1 MAKRITEEELR
12 LNITVAGNAS
22 DGLGK
27 LNKKVELNRKTMNE
41 LRKEARLLKIQLDNV
56 TPGTKDWDIFSKQ
69 LTAVNT
75 RMKNLK
81 VQTGSSINIIT
92 KMGKTGAGLVAV
104 AGAVIAVGKKAIQV
118 FAQGFGK
125 IADFEQANA
134 DLSTILGKNV
144 KDIKDLTDS
153 AMSLGRTTEY
163 TASQVTMLQTEL
175 AKLGFNE
182 SQIRSMQE
190 PILHF
195 ATAVGTDLPSAASLA
210 GAALRMFEL
219 PASKTEDVLGA
230 LAVSTNKSALS
241 FSYLNE
247 ALSTVGPVAN
257 TFGFSIEDTT
267 ALLGALAN
275 AGFDAST
282 AATATRN
289 ILLNLANSNGKLAKS
304 LGGSVKTFP
313 DLIEGLKML
322 DEKGIDL
329 ATTLELTD
337 KRSVAAFNTF
347 LSGADSAMELRE
359 SLDDVDG
366 ELQRIADE
374 RLNTVQGS
382 IKLLQSAWEGFILQ
396 MSGSKGVIK
405 SVIDFLTASVTKFT
419 EWLFPSARVAGQADE
434 YTKTFTSEYKLNGD
448 EAAMKKM
455 DEWEAA
461 AQAELDRAKQRAEDY
476 NSRANRKALK
486 AAEENLAALQTAAT
500 NVRASIMAAQEAAQ
514 EAADLNSKTM
524 NELREEARLLKI
536 QLNNVKSGTK
546 DWDALSKRLAA
557 VNKRMKDL
565 SAQTP
570 SGDDEDKND
579 NEKWSLDNDK
589 SYLAAKKEL
598 TRQYIDGDIATQEQY
613 EEKLYQLEL
622 SSLTARLALHKE
634 KGADREKLEMQVQA
648 LTLAHRKKEAA
659 AEENLESMRLD
670 AMEEGS
676 RKRIALENR
685 RYEQEK
691 KKYQGNADATEII
704 ERKHTAALLQISIEA
719 ETQLLDKMQKDSQR
733 AKVEIENRYLERL
746 AIVKAGSA
754 EELAIRREMAQKT
767 AASDLKYLESMKREL
782 ESIISTGKVAGFAI
796 SSDQM
801 QEFRAK
807 LQEVI
812 NKILQLQGAMSGSSS
827 SIWGG
832 TGSGELFGVSQA
844 QWDRLF
850 NNLQTGKM
858 SAEDLAASISAIG
871 NAAQEGFD
879 MASSAI
885 DMINAKENASA
896 EHAKKA
902 NEAKQDA
909 LQKRVDAGLMTQEQ
923 YDAAVER
930 LQAEQD
936 AADEELSL
944 RQAERQKRFSI
955 VQAIINTALGVTKTL
970 ADWGI
975 PAGIAP
981 AAIMSA
987 MGAAQVALMAGT
999 PVTGY
1004 EAGGFVKARRD
1015 QDGRTFSAKFSPDAR
1030 GFIATPTVLV
1040 GEAGGE
1046 YVIPA
1051 EGLKNPSVRSFVG
1064 AIETARINGRLK
1076 SLNLAAVNPM
1086 AAIGFSSGGYSSG
1099 RKTYGRQTSSD
1110 SAAGGQMELLL
1121 TKLLDRLDT
1130 PISAEVSMLGP
1141 KGLVKATEKYN
1152 RQRNRGKQW

>member
-27 LNKKVELNRKTMNE
+27 LNKKAELNRKTMNE

-56 TPGTKDWDIFSKQ
+56 KPGTKDWDALSKQ
-69 LTAVNT
+69 LATVTT
-75 RMKNLK
+75 RMKDLRSQSSK
-81 VQTGSSINIIT
+81 SGSII
-92 KMGKTGAGLVAV
+92 GKIGKAGAGTV
-104 AGAVIAVGKKAIQV
+104 AGINAVVNIARKGSQIL
-118 FAQGFGK
+118 AQAFGK

-247 ALSTVGPVAN
+247 ALSIVGPVAN

-275 AGFDAST
+275 AGFDASS

-313 DLIEGLKML
+313 DLIEGLKTL

-337 KRSVAAFNTF
+337 KRSVAAFNAF

-500 NVRASIMAAQEAAQ
+500 NVRASIKAAQEAAQ
-514 EAADLNSKTM
+514 AAADLNGKTM

-565 SAQTP
+565 SAPTP

-691 KKYQGNADATEII
+691 KKYQGNADALELV
-704 ERKHTAALLQISIEA
+704 EKKHSAALLQISVEA
-719 ETQLLDKMQKDSQR
+719 EQQQLEQMQQASQQ
-733 AKVEIENRYLERL
+733 AKVEIENKYLRRL
-746 AIVKAGSA
+746 STVKMGSA
-754 EELAIRREMAQKT
+754 EELAIRREMAQEIVK
-767 AASDLKYLESMKREL
+767 SDLSYLESTRKML
-782 ESIISTGKVAGFAI
+782 ESVISTGKLAGIAI
-796 SSDQM
+796 PSKQM
-801 QEFRAK
+801 QEFKAK

-812 NKILQLQGAMSGSSS
+812 GKILQLQGELRTPG
-827 SIWGG
+827 IWGG

-850 NNLQTGKM
+850 SNLQTGKM
-858 SAEDLAASISAIG
+858 SAEDLATSISAIG

-987 MGAAQVALMAGT
+987 MGAAQVALMSAT

-1004 EAGGFVKARRD
+1004 EAGGFIKARRD

-1040 GEAGGE
+1040 GETGGE

-1099 RKTYGRQTSSD
+1099 RKTYGRQTSSGG
-1110 SAAGGQMELLL
+1110 AAGGQMELLL

>member
-69 LTAVNT
+69 LAAVNT

-81 VQTGSSINIIT
+81 VQTGNSINIIT

-104 AGAVIAVGKKAIQV
+104 AGAAIAVGKKAIQV

-219 PASKTEDVLGA
+219 PASKTEDVLGV

-247 ALSTVGPVAN
+247 ALSIVGPVAN

-275 AGFDAST
+275 AGFDASS

-419 EWLFPSARVAGQADE
+419 EWLFPSARVAGKADE

-461 AQAELDRAKQRAEDY
+461 AQAELDRAKQKAEDY

-500 NVRASIMAAQEAAQ
+500 NVRASIKAAQEAALTVTTTTGTTGT
-514 EAADLNSKTM
+514 DSTP
-524 NELREEARLLKI
+524 LK
-536 QLNNVKSGTK
+536 
-546 DWDALSKRLAA
+546 D
-557 VNKRMKDL
+557 
-565 SAQTP
+565 
-570 SGDDEDKND
+570 GDK
-579 NEKWSLDNDK
+579 KWSLDNDK

-754 EELAIRREMAQKT
+754 EEQAIRREMAQKT

-812 NKILQLQGAMSGSSS
+812 NKILQLQGAMSGSSP

-850 NNLQTGKM
+850 SNLQTGKM

-987 MGAAQVALMAGT
+987 MGAAQVALMAAT

-1004 EAGGFVKARRD
+1004 EAGGFIKARRD

-1030 GFIATPTVLV
+1030 GFIATPTMLV

-1086 AAIGFSSGGYSSG
+1086 AAIGFSSGGYASG
-1099 RKTYGRQTSSD
+1099 RKTYGRQTSSGG
-1110 SAAGGQMELLL
+1110 AAGGQMELLL

-1130 PISAEVSMLGP
+1130 PLSAEVSMLGP

>member
-27 LNKKVELNRKTMNE
+27 LNKKAELNRKTMNE

-56 TPGTKDWDIFSKQ
+56 KPDSNDWKNFNSQ
-69 LTAVNT
+69 LKAVNA
-75 RMKNLK
+75 RMKDLREQSQK
-81 VQTGSSINIIT
+81 SGNIIQRAWRSSS
-92 KMGKTGAGLVAV
+92 GAV
-104 AGAVIAVGKKAIQV
+104 AIIGVTLKGLLSAIQG
-118 FAQGFGK
+118 FAKVFGK

-247 ALSTVGPVAN
+247 ALSIVGPVAN

-275 AGFDAST
+275 AGFDASS

-329 ATTLELTD
+329 ATTLELTTT
-337 KRSVAAFNTF
+337 RSVSAFNTF

-500 NVRASIMAAQEAAQ
+500 NVRASIKAAQEAALTVTTTTTTTTTTG
-514 EAADLNSKTM
+514 ADSTP
-524 NELREEARLLKI
+524 LK
-536 QLNNVKSGTK
+536 
-546 DWDALSKRLAA
+546 D
-557 VNKRMKDL
+557 
-565 SAQTP
+565 
-570 SGDDEDKND
+570 GDK
-579 NEKWSLDNDK
+579 KWSLDNDK

-613 EEKLYQLEL
+613 EEKLSQLEL

-691 KKYQGNADATEII
+691 KKYQGNAAALELV
-704 ERKHTAALLQISIEA
+704 EKKHSAALLQISVEA
-719 ETQLLDKMQKDSQR
+719 EQQQLEQMQQASQQ
-733 AKVEIENRYLERL
+733 AKVEIENKYLRRL
-746 AIVKAGSA
+746 STVKMGSA
-754 EELAIRREMAQKT
+754 EELAIRREMTQEIVK
-767 AASDLKYLESMKREL
+767 SDLSYLESTRKML
-782 ESIISTGKVAGFAI
+782 ESVISTGELAGIAI
-796 SSDQM
+796 PSKQM
-801 QEFRAK
+801 QEFKAK

-812 NKILQLQGAMSGSSS
+812 GKILQLQGELRTPG
-827 SIWGG
+827 IWGG

-844 QWDRLF
+844 QWNRLF

-987 MGAAQVALMAGT
+987 MGAAQVALMAAT

-1099 RKTYGRQTSSD
+1099 RKTYGRQTSSGG
-1110 SAAGGQMELLL
+1110 AAGGQMELLL

>member
-27 LNKKVELNRKTMNE
+27 LNKKAELNRKTMNE

-56 TPGTKDWDIFSKQ
+56 KPGTKDWDVLSKQ
-69 LTAVNT
+69 LSTVSA
-75 RMKNLK
+75 RMKDLRN
-81 VQTGSSINIIT
+81 QTKESGSII
-92 KMGKTGAGLVAV
+92 GKIGKAGAGTVALVTTAIGFVKKGINGV
-104 AGAVIAVGKKAIQV
+104 AQA
-118 FAQGFGK
+118 FGK

-144 KDIKDLTDS
+144 KDIKGLTDS

-210 GAALRMFEL
+210 GAELRMFEL
-219 PASKTEDVLGA
+219 PASKTEDVLGV

-247 ALSTVGPVAN
+247 ALSIVGPVAN

-275 AGFDAST
+275 AGFDASS

-337 KRSVAAFNTF
+337 KRSVAAFNAF

-500 NVRASIMAAQEAAQ
+500 NVRASIKAAQDAALTVTVPTT
-514 EAADLNSKTM
+514 EP
-524 NELREEARLLKI
+524 EP
-536 QLNNVKSGTK
+536 
-546 DWDALSKRLAA
+546 
-557 VNKRMKDL
+557 
-565 SAQTP
+565 TP
-570 SGDDEDKND
+570 LEDGDK
-579 NEKWSLDNDK
+579 KWSLDNDK

-613 EEKLYQLEL
+613 EEKLSQLEL

-670 AMEEGS
+670 AMEEGL

-691 KKYQGNADATEII
+691 KKYQGNAAALELV
-704 ERKHTAALLQISIEA
+704 EKKHSAALLQISVEA
-719 ETQLLDKMQKDSQR
+719 EQQQLEQMQQASQQ
-733 AKVEIENRYLERL
+733 AKVEIENKYLRRL
-746 AIVKAGSA
+746 STVKMGSA
-754 EELAIRREMAQKT
+754 EELAIRREMAQEIVK
-767 AASDLKYLESMKREL
+767 SDLSYLESTRKML
-782 ESIISTGKVAGFAI
+782 ESVISTGKLAGIAI
-796 SSDQM
+796 PSKQM
-801 QEFRAK
+801 QEFKAK

-812 NKILQLQGAMSGSSS
+812 GKILQLQGELRTPG
-827 SIWGG
+827 IWGG

-987 MGAAQVALMAGT
+987 MGAAQVALMAAT

-1099 RKTYGRQTSSD
+1099 RKTYGRQTSSGG
-1110 SAAGGQMELLL
+1110 AAGGQMELLL

>member
-69 LTAVNT
+69 LAAVNT

-104 AGAVIAVGKKAIQV
+104 AGAAIAVGKKAIQV

-247 ALSTVGPVAN
+247 ALSIVGPVAN

-275 AGFDAST
+275 AGFDASS

-313 DLIEGLKML
+313 DLIEGLKTL

-337 KRSVAAFNTF
+337 KRSVAAFNAF

-500 NVRASIMAAQEAAQ
+500 NVRASIKAAQEAAQ
-514 EAADLNSKTM
+514 AAADLNGKTM

-565 SAQTP
+565 SAPTP

-691 KKYQGNADATEII
+691 KKYQGNADALELV
-704 ERKHTAALLQISIEA
+704 EKKHSAALLQISVEA
-719 ETQLLDKMQKDSQR
+719 EQQQLEQMQQASQQ
-733 AKVEIENRYLERL
+733 AKVEIENKYLRRL
-746 AIVKAGSA
+746 STVKMGSA
-754 EELAIRREMAQKT
+754 EELAIRREMAQEIVK
-767 AASDLKYLESMKREL
+767 SDLSYLESTRKML
-782 ESIISTGKVAGFAI
+782 ESVISTGKLAGIAI
-796 SSDQM
+796 PSKQM
-801 QEFRAK
+801 QEFKAK

-812 NKILQLQGAMSGSSS
+812 GKILQLQGELRTPG
-827 SIWGG
+827 IWGG

-850 NNLQTGKM
+850 SNLQTGKM
-858 SAEDLAASISAIG
+858 SAEDLATSISAIG

-987 MGAAQVALMAGT
+987 MGAAQVALMSAT

-1004 EAGGFVKARRD
+1004 EAGGFIKARRD

-1040 GEAGGE
+1040 GETGGE

-1099 RKTYGRQTSSD
+1099 RKTYGRQTSSGG
-1110 SAAGGQMELLL
+1110 AAGGQMELLL

>member
-27 LNKKVELNRKTMNE
+27 LNKKAELNRKTMNE

-56 TPGTKDWDIFSKQ
+56 KPGTKDWDVLSKQ
-69 LTAVNT
+69 LSTVSA
-75 RMKNLK
+75 RMKDLRN
-81 VQTGSSINIIT
+81 QTKESGSII
-92 KMGKTGAGLVAV
+92 GKIGKAGAGTVALVTTAIGFVKKGINGV
-104 AGAVIAVGKKAIQV
+104 AQA
-118 FAQGFGK
+118 FGK

-144 KDIKDLTDS
+144 KDIKGLTDS

-219 PASKTEDVLGA
+219 PASKTEDVLGV

-247 ALSTVGPVAN
+247 ALSIVGPVAN

-275 AGFDAST
+275 AGFDASS

-337 KRSVAAFNTF
+337 KRSVAAFNAF

-500 NVRASIMAAQEAAQ
+500 NVRASIKAAQDAALTVTTVTTTTTTTG
-514 EAADLNSKTM
+514 ADSTP
-524 NELREEARLLKI
+524 LK
-536 QLNNVKSGTK
+536 
-546 DWDALSKRLAA
+546 D
-557 VNKRMKDL
+557 
-565 SAQTP
+565 
-570 SGDDEDKND
+570 GDK
-579 NEKWSLDNDK
+579 KWSLDNDK

-613 EEKLYQLEL
+613 EEKLSQLEL

-670 AMEEGS
+670 AMEEGL

-691 KKYQGNADATEII
+691 KKYQGNAAALELV
-704 ERKHTAALLQISIEA
+704 EKKHSAALLQISVEA
-719 ETQLLDKMQKDSQR
+719 EQQQLEQMQQASQQ
-733 AKVEIENRYLERL
+733 AKVEIENKYLRRL
-746 AIVKAGSA
+746 STVKMGSA
-754 EELAIRREMAQKT
+754 EELAIRREMAQEIVK
-767 AASDLKYLESMKREL
+767 SDLSYLESTRKML
-782 ESIISTGKVAGFAI
+782 ESVISTGKLAGIAI
-796 SSDQM
+796 PSKQM
-801 QEFRAK
+801 QEFKAK

-812 NKILQLQGAMSGSSS
+812 GKILQLQGELRTPG
-827 SIWGG
+827 ILGG

-858 SAEDLAASISAIG
+858 SAEDLATSISAIG

-987 MGAAQVALMAGT
+987 MGAAQVALMAAT

-1099 RKTYGRQTSSD
+1099 RKTYGRQTSSGG
-1110 SAAGGQMELLL
+1110 AAGGQMELLL

>member
-27 LNKKVELNRKTMNE
+27 LNKKAELNRKTMNE

-56 TPGTKDWDIFSKQ
+56 KPGTKDWDVLSKQ
-69 LTAVNT
+69 LSTVSA
-75 RMKNLK
+75 RMKDLRN
-81 VQTGSSINIIT
+81 QTKESGSII
-92 KMGKTGAGLVAV
+92 GKIGKAGAGTVALVTTAIGFVKKGINGV
-104 AGAVIAVGKKAIQV
+104 AQA
-118 FAQGFGK
+118 FGK

-144 KDIKDLTDS
+144 KDIKGLTDS

-219 PASKTEDVLGA
+219 PASKTEDVLGV

-247 ALSTVGPVAN
+247 ALSIVGPVAN

-275 AGFDAST
+275 AGFDASS

-337 KRSVAAFNTF
+337 KRSVAAFNAF

-500 NVRASIMAAQEAAQ
+500 NVRASIKAAQDAALTVTTTTTTTTTTG
-514 EAADLNSKTM
+514 ADSTP
-524 NELREEARLLKI
+524 LK
-536 QLNNVKSGTK
+536 
-546 DWDALSKRLAA
+546 D
-557 VNKRMKDL
+557 
-565 SAQTP
+565 
-570 SGDDEDKND
+570 GDK
-579 NEKWSLDNDK
+579 KWSLDNDK

-613 EEKLYQLEL
+613 EEKLSQLER

-634 KGADREKLEMQVQA
+634 KGADREKLEVQVQA

-691 KKYQGNADATEII
+691 KKYQGNAAALELV
-704 ERKHTAALLQISIEA
+704 EKKHSAALLQISVEA
-719 ETQLLDKMQKDSQR
+719 EQQQLEQMQQASQQ
-733 AKVEIENRYLERL
+733 AKVEIENKYLRRL
-746 AIVKAGSA
+746 STVKMGSA
-754 EELAIRREMAQKT
+754 EELAIRREMAQEIVK
-767 AASDLKYLESMKREL
+767 SDLSYLESTRKML
-782 ESIISTGKVAGFAI
+782 ESVISTGKLAGIAI
-796 SSDQM
+796 PSKQM
-801 QEFRAK
+801 QEFKAK

-812 NKILQLQGAMSGSSS
+812 GKILQLQGELRTPG
-827 SIWGG
+827 ILGG

-858 SAEDLAASISAIG
+858 SAEDLATSISAIG

-987 MGAAQVALMAGT
+987 MGAAQVALMAAT

-1099 RKTYGRQTSSD
+1099 RKTYGRQTSSGG
-1110 SAAGGQMELLL
+1110 AAGGQMELLL

>member
-69 LTAVNT
+69 LAAVNT

-104 AGAVIAVGKKAIQV
+104 AGAAIAVGKKAIQI

-219 PASKTEDVLGA
+219 PASKTEDALGV

-247 ALSTVGPVAN
+247 ALSIVGPVAN

-275 AGFDAST
+275 AGFDASS

-337 KRSVAAFNTF
+337 KRSVAAFNAF

-382 IKLLQSAWEGFILQ
+382 IKLLQSAWEGFLLQ

-434 YTKTFTSEYKLNGD
+434 YAKTFTSEYKLNGD

-500 NVRASIMAAQEAAQ
+500 NVRASIKAAQDAALTVTVPTT
-514 EAADLNSKTM
+514 EP
-524 NELREEARLLKI
+524 EP
-536 QLNNVKSGTK
+536 
-546 DWDALSKRLAA
+546 
-557 VNKRMKDL
+557 
-565 SAQTP
+565 TP
-570 SGDDEDKND
+570 LEDGDK
-579 NEKWSLDNDK
+579 KWSLDNDK

-613 EEKLYQLEL
+613 EEKLSQLER

-691 KKYQGNADATEII
+691 KKYQGNAAALELV
-704 ERKHTAALLQISIEA
+704 EKKHSAALLQISVEA
-719 ETQLLDKMQKDSQR
+719 EQQQLEQMQQASQQ
-733 AKVEIENRYLERL
+733 AKVEIENKYLRRL
-746 AIVKAGSA
+746 STVKMGSA
-754 EELAIRREMAQKT
+754 EELAIRREMAQEIVK
-767 AASDLKYLESMKREL
+767 SDLSYLESTRKML
-782 ESIISTGKVAGFAI
+782 ESVISTGKLAGIAI
-796 SSDQM
+796 PSKQM
-801 QEFRAK
+801 QEFKAK

-812 NKILQLQGAMSGSSS
+812 GKILQLQGELRTPG
-827 SIWGG
+827 ILGG

-858 SAEDLAASISAIG
+858 SAEDLATSISAIG

-987 MGAAQVALMAGT
+987 MGAAQVALMAAT

-1099 RKTYGRQTSSD
+1099 RKTYGRQTSSGG
-1110 SAAGGQMELLL
+1110 AAGGQMELLL

>member
-27 LNKKVELNRKTMNE
+27 LNKKAELNRKTMNE

-56 TPGTKDWDIFSKQ
+56 KPGTKDWDVLSKQ
-69 LTAVNT
+69 LSTVSA
-75 RMKNLK
+75 RMKDLRN
-81 VQTGSSINIIT
+81 QTKESGSII
-92 KMGKTGAGLVAV
+92 GKIGKAGAGTVALVTTAIGFVKKGINGV
-104 AGAVIAVGKKAIQV
+104 AQA
-118 FAQGFGK
+118 FGK

-144 KDIKDLTDS
+144 KDIKGLTDS

-219 PASKTEDVLGA
+219 PASKTEDVLGV

-247 ALSTVGPVAN
+247 ALSIVGPVAN

-275 AGFDAST
+275 AGFDASS

-337 KRSVAAFNTF
+337 KRSVAAFNAF

-500 NVRASIMAAQEAAQ
+500 NVRASIKAAQDAALTVTTTTTTTTTTG
-514 EAADLNSKTM
+514 ADSTP
-524 NELREEARLLKI
+524 LK
-536 QLNNVKSGTK
+536 
-546 DWDALSKRLAA
+546 D
-557 VNKRMKDL
+557 
-565 SAQTP
+565 
-570 SGDDEDKND
+570 GDK
-579 NEKWSLDNDK
+579 KWSLDNDK

-613 EEKLYQLEL
+613 EEKLSQLER

-691 KKYQGNADATEII
+691 KKYQGNAAALELV
-704 ERKHTAALLQISIEA
+704 EKKHSAALLQISVEA
-719 ETQLLDKMQKDSQR
+719 EQQQLEQMQQASQQ
-733 AKVEIENRYLERL
+733 AKVEIENKYLRRL
-746 AIVKAGSA
+746 STVKMGSA
-754 EELAIRREMAQKT
+754 EELAIRREMAQEIVK
-767 AASDLKYLESMKREL
+767 SDLSYLESTRKML
-782 ESIISTGKVAGFAI
+782 ESVISTGKLAGIAI
-796 SSDQM
+796 PSKQM
-801 QEFRAK
+801 QEFKAK

-812 NKILQLQGAMSGSSS
+812 GKILQLQGELRTPG
-827 SIWGG
+827 ILGG

-858 SAEDLAASISAIG
+858 SAEDLATSISAIG

-987 MGAAQVALMAGT
+987 MGAAQVALMAAT

-1099 RKTYGRQTSSD
+1099 RKTYGRQTSSGG
-1110 SAAGGQMELLL
+1110 AAGGQMELLL

>member
-69 LTAVNT
+69 LAAVNT

-104 AGAVIAVGKKAIQV
+104 AGAAIAVGKKAIQI

-247 ALSTVGPVAN
+247 ALSIVGPVAN

-275 AGFDAST
+275 AGFDASS

-337 KRSVAAFNTF
+337 KRSVAAFNAF

-500 NVRASIMAAQEAAQ
+500 NVRASIKAAQEAALTVTVPTT
-514 EAADLNSKTM
+514 EP
-524 NELREEARLLKI
+524 EP
-536 QLNNVKSGTK
+536 
-546 DWDALSKRLAA
+546 
-557 VNKRMKDL
+557 
-565 SAQTP
+565 TP
-570 SGDDEDKND
+570 LEDGDK
-579 NEKWSLDNDK
+579 KWSLDNDK

-691 KKYQGNADATEII
+691 KKYQGNAAALELV
-704 ERKHTAALLQISIEA
+704 EKKHSAALLQISVEA
-719 ETQLLDKMQKDSQR
+719 EQQQLEQMQQASQQ
-733 AKVEIENRYLERL
+733 AKVEIENKYLRRL
-746 AIVKAGSA
+746 STVKMGSA
-754 EELAIRREMAQKT
+754 EELAIRREMAQEIVK
-767 AASDLKYLESMKREL
+767 SDLSYLESTRKML
-782 ESIISTGKVAGFAI
+782 ESVISTGKLAGIAI
-796 SSDQM
+796 PSKQM
-801 QEFRAK
+801 QEFKAK

-812 NKILQLQGAMSGSSS
+812 GKILQLQGELRTPG
-827 SIWGG
+827 ILGG

-858 SAEDLAASISAIG
+858 SAEDLATSISAIG

-987 MGAAQVALMAGT
+987 MGAAQVALMAAT

-1099 RKTYGRQTSSD
+1099 RKTYGRQTSSGG
-1110 SAAGGQMELLL
+1110 AAGGQMELLL

>member
-27 LNKKVELNRKTMNE
+27 LNKKAELNRKTMNE

-56 TPGTKDWDIFSKQ
+56 KPGTKDWDVLSKQ
-69 LTAVNT
+69 LSTVSA
-75 RMKNLK
+75 RMKDLRN
-81 VQTGSSINIIT
+81 QTKESGSII
-92 KMGKTGAGLVAV
+92 GKIGKAGAGTVALVTTAIGFVKKGINGV
-104 AGAVIAVGKKAIQV
+104 AQA
-118 FAQGFGK
+118 FGK

-219 PASKTEDVLGA
+219 PASKAEDVLGV

-247 ALSTVGPVAN
+247 ALSIVGPVAN

-275 AGFDAST
+275 AGFDASS

-313 DLIEGLKML
+313 DLIKGLKML

-461 AQAELDRAKQRAEDY
+461 AQAELERAKQKAEDY

-500 NVRASIMAAQEAAQ
+500 NVRASIKAAQEAALTVTTVTTTTTTTG
-514 EAADLNSKTM
+514 ADSTH
-524 NELREEARLLKI
+524 LK
-536 QLNNVKSGTK
+536 
-546 DWDALSKRLAA
+546 D
-557 VNKRMKDL
+557 
-565 SAQTP
+565 
-570 SGDDEDKND
+570 GDK
-579 NEKWSLDNDK
+579 KWSLDNDK

-613 EEKLYQLEL
+613 EEKLSQLEL

-691 KKYQGNADATEII
+691 KKYQGNAAALELV
-704 ERKHTAALLQISIEA
+704 EKKHSAALLQISVEA
-719 ETQLLDKMQKDSQR
+719 EQQQLEQMQQASQQ
-733 AKVEIENRYLERL
+733 AKVEIENKYLRRL
-746 AIVKAGSA
+746 STVKMGSA
-754 EELAIRREMAQKT
+754 EELAIRREMAQEIVK
-767 AASDLKYLESMKREL
+767 SDLSYLESTRKML
-782 ESIISTGKVAGFAI
+782 ESVISTGKLAGIAI
-796 SSDQM
+796 PSKQM
-801 QEFRAK
+801 QEFKAK

-812 NKILQLQGAMSGSSS
+812 GKILQLQGELRTPG
-827 SIWGG
+827 ILGG

-987 MGAAQVALMAGT
+987 MGAAQVALMAAT

-1030 GFIATPTVLV
+1030 GFIATPTMLV

-1099 RKTYGRQTSSD
+1099 RKTYGRQTSSGG
-1110 SAAGGQMELLL
+1110 AAGDQMEMLL

>member
-69 LTAVNT
+69 LAAVNT

-104 AGAVIAVGKKAIQV
+104 AGAAIAVGKKAIQV

-247 ALSTVGPVAN
+247 ALSIVGPVAN

-275 AGFDAST
+275 AGFDASS

-347 LSGADSAMELRE
+347 LAGADSAMELRE

-500 NVRASIMAAQEAAQ
+500 NVRASIKAAQEAALTVTVPTT
-514 EAADLNSKTM
+514 EPTP
-524 NELREEARLLKI
+524 LK
-536 QLNNVKSGTK
+536 
-546 DWDALSKRLAA
+546 D
-557 VNKRMKDL
+557 
-565 SAQTP
+565 
-570 SGDDEDKND
+570 GDK
-579 NEKWSLDNDK
+579 KWSLDNDK

-691 KKYQGNADATEII
+691 KKYQGNADALELV
-704 ERKHTAALLQISIEA
+704 EKKHSAALLQISVEA
-719 ETQLLDKMQKDSQR
+719 EQQQLEQMQQASQQ
-733 AKVEIENRYLERL
+733 AKVEIENKYLRRL
-746 AIVKAGSA
+746 STVKMGSA
-754 EELAIRREMAQKT
+754 EELAIRREMAQEIVK
-767 AASDLKYLESMKREL
+767 SDLSYLESTRKML
-782 ESIISTGKVAGFAI
+782 ESVISTGKLAGIAI
-796 SSDQM
+796 PSKQM
-801 QEFRAK
+801 QEFKAK

-812 NKILQLQGAMSGSSS
+812 GKILQLQGELRTPG
-827 SIWGG
+827 IWGG

-923 YDAAVER
+923 YNAAVER

-987 MGAAQVALMAGT
+987 MGAAQVALMAAT

-1099 RKTYGRQTSSD
+1099 RKTYGRQTSSGG
-1110 SAAGGQMELLL
+1110 AAGGQMELLF

>member
-22 DGLGK
+22 DSLGK
-27 LNKKVELNRKTMNE
+27 LNKKAELNRKTMNE

-56 TPGTKDWDIFSKQ
+56 KPGTKDWDVLSKQ
-69 LTAVNT
+69 LSTVSA
-75 RMKNLK
+75 RMKDLRN
-81 VQTGSSINIIT
+81 QTKESGSII
-92 KMGKTGAGLVAV
+92 GKIGKAGAGTVALITTAIGFVKKGINAV
-104 AGAVIAVGKKAIQV
+104 AQA
-118 FAQGFGK
+118 FGK

-219 PASKTEDVLGA
+219 PASKTEDMLSA

-241 FSYLNE
+241 FSYLNTS
-247 ALSTVGPVAN
+247 LSIVGPVAN
-257 TFGFSIEDTT
+257 TFGFSLKDTT

-275 AGFDAST
+275 AGFDASS

-313 DLIEGLKML
+313 DLIEGLKTL

-329 ATTLELTD
+329 ATTLELTSE
-337 KRSVAAFNTF
+337 RSVAAFNTF

-461 AQAELDRAKQRAEDY
+461 AQAELDRAKQKAEDY

-500 NVRASIMAAQEAAQ
+500 NVRASIKAAQEAAQ
-514 EAADLNSKTM
+514 EAADLNGKTM

-536 QLNNVKSGTK
+536 QLNNVKSGSK

-565 SAQTP
+565 SAQRP
-570 SGDDEDKND
+570 SGGEEDKND

-613 EEKLYQLEL
+613 EEKLYQLKL

-634 KGADREKLEMQVQA
+634 KGADREKLEMQVQD

-659 AEENLESMRLD
+659 EEENLESMRLD

-691 KKYQGNADATEII
+691 KKYQGNA
-704 ERKHTAALLQISIEA
+704 AALELVEKKHSAAMLQISVEA
-719 ETQLLDKMQKDSQR
+719 EQQQLEQMQQASQR
-733 AKVEIENRYLERL
+733 AKVEIENKYLRRL
-746 AIVKAGSA
+746 STVKMGST
-754 EELAIRREMAQKT
+754 EELAIRREMAQEIVK
-767 AASDLKYLESMKREL
+767 SDLSYLESTRKML
-782 ESIISTGKVAGFAI
+782 ESVISTGKLAGIAI
-796 SSDQM
+796 PSEQM
-801 QEFRAK
+801 HEFKAK

-812 NKILQLQGAMSGSSS
+812 GKILQLQGELRTPG
-827 SIWGG
+827 ILGG

-850 NNLQTGKM
+850 SNLQTGKM
-858 SAEDLAASISAIG
+858 SAEDLATSISAIG

-987 MGAAQVALMAGT
+987 MGAAQVALMAAT

-1099 RKTYGRQTSSD
+1099 RKTFGRQTSSD
-1110 SAAGGQMELLL
+1110 GAAGGQVELLL

>member
-56 TPGTKDWDIFSKQ
+56 KPGTKDWDALSKQ
-69 LTAVNT
+69 LTTVNT
-75 RMKNLK
+75 RIKDLK
-81 VQTGSSINIIT
+81 AQAGKSSSIIA
-92 KMGKTGAGLVAV
+92 KMGKTGAGVVAV
-104 AGAVIAVGKKAIQV
+104 ASAALAVGKKVIQT
-118 FAQGFGK
+118 FAQAFGK

-134 DLSTILGKNV
+134 DLATILGKNV

-163 TASQVTMLQTEL
+163 TASQVTLLQTEL
-175 AKLGFNE
+175 AKLGFTE
-182 SQIRSMQE
+182 PQIKSMQE
-190 PILHF
+190 PVLHF
-195 ATAVGTDLPSAASLA
+195 ATAVGTDLPSAAALA

-219 PASKTEDVLGA
+219 PASETEDVLGA
-230 LAVSTNKSALS
+230 LAVSSNKSALS

-247 ALSTVGPVAN
+247 ALSIVGPVAN
-257 TFGFSIEDTT
+257 TFGFSIKDTT
-267 ALLGALAN
+267 ALLGALSN
-275 AGFDAST
+275 AGFDASS

-289 ILLNLANSNGKLAKS
+289 IILNLANSNGKLAKS

-313 DLIEGLKML
+313 DLIKGLKTL
-322 DEKGIDL
+322 DEQGIDL

-347 LSGADSAMELRE
+347 LSGADSAQELRD
-359 SLDDVDG
+359 SLDNVDG
-366 ELQRIADE
+366 ELERIAGE
-374 RLNTVQGS
+374 RLDTVQGS

-396 MSGSKGVIK
+396 MSASKGVIK
-405 SVIDFLTASVTKFT
+405 SVIDFLTSAVTKFT
-419 EWLFPSARVAGQADE
+419 EWLFPEARVAGKADE
-434 YTKTFTSEYKLNGD
+434 YTKTFTSEYKINGD

-455 DEWEAA
+455 DEWEEA
-461 AQAELDRAKQRAEDY
+461 AQAELDRAKQKAEDY

-500 NVRASIMAAQEAAQ
+500 NVRASIKAAQEAAAMN
-514 EAADLNSKTM
+514 ELNAKTL
-524 NELREEARLLKI
+524 NELREEARLLKK
-536 QLNNVKSGTK
+536 QLDNVKPGTK
-546 DWDALSKRLAA
+546 DWDTLSERLAA
-557 VNKRMKDL
+557 VNTRMKAL
-565 SAQTP
+565 RATNK
-570 SGDDEDKND
+570 SGDDDDSKK
-579 NEKWSLDNDK
+579 KWSLDNDK
-589 SYLAAKKEL
+589 SYLAAKNEL
-598 TRQYIDGDIATQEQY
+598 TRQYIAGDISTQEEY

-622 SSLTARLALHKE
+622 SSLTARLALNKE
-634 KGADREKLEMQVQA
+634 KGADREKLEAQLQ
-648 LTLAHRKKEAA
+648 TLMLSHRQKELST
-659 AEENLESMRLD
+659 AEETESLRLD
-670 AMEEGS
+670 AMEEGINKS
-676 RKRIALENR
+676 IAIENR
-685 RYEQEK
+685 RYAQEK
-691 KKYQGNADATEII
+691 KKYRDNAAALELV
-704 ERKHTAALLQISIEA
+704 EKKHTAALLQISVEA
-719 ETQLLDKMQKDSQR
+719 EQKQLDQMQQASQR
-733 AKVEIENRYLERL
+733 AKVEIENRYLRRL
-746 AIVKAGSA
+746 STVKIGSA
-754 EELAIRREMAQKT
+754 EELSIRREMAQEIVK
-767 AASDLKYLESMKREL
+767 SDLSYLESTRKML
-782 ESIISTGKVAGFAI
+782 ESVISTGKLAGIAI
-796 SSDQM
+796 PSEKM
-801 QEFRAK
+801 QEFKTK

-812 NKILQLQGAMSGSSS
+812 GKILQLQGELRTPG
-827 SIWGG
+827 ILGG
-832 TGSGELFGVSQA
+832 TGSGELFGVSQT

-850 NNLQTGKM
+850 SNLQNGRM

-871 NAAQEGFD
+871 DAAQEGFD
-879 MASSAI
+879 IASSAI
-885 DMINAKENASA
+885 DMINAKENDSA
-896 EHAKKA
+896 DKARKA
-902 NEAKQDA
+902 NEAKQAA

-936 AADEELSL
+936 AADEELSM

-981 AAIMSA
+981 AAIMAA
-987 MGAAQVALMAGT
+987 MGAAQVALMAAT

-1004 EAGGFVKARRD
+1004 EQGGYVQARRE
-1015 QDGRTFSAKFSPDAR
+1015 QDGRTFSAKLSPDAR

-1064 AIETARINGRLK
+1064 AIETARVNGRLK
-1076 SLNLAAVNPM
+1076 SLNLAAVNPS
-1086 AAIGFSSGGYSSG
+1086 AAMGYSEGGYTARAASSG
-1099 RKTYGRQTSSD
+1099 RHP
-1110 SAAGGQMELLL
+1110 SAAGASSDRMEQLL
-1121 TKLLDRLDT
+1121 TKLLNRLDT

>member
-69 LTAVNT
+69 LAAVNT

-92 KMGKTGAGLVAV
+92 KMGKRGAGLVAV
-104 AGAVIAVGKKAIQV
+104 AGAAIAVGKKAIQV

-182 SQIRSMQE
+182 SQIRLMQE

-219 PASKTEDVLGA
+219 PASKTEDMLSA

-247 ALSTVGPVAN
+247 ALSIVGPVAN

-275 AGFDAST
+275 AGFDASS

-461 AQAELDRAKQRAEDY
+461 AQAELDKAKQKAEDY

-500 NVRASIMAAQEAAQ
+500 NVRASIKAAQEAALTVTVPTT
-514 EAADLNSKTM
+514 EP
-524 NELREEARLLKI
+524 EP
-536 QLNNVKSGTK
+536 
-546 DWDALSKRLAA
+546 
-557 VNKRMKDL
+557 
-565 SAQTP
+565 TP
-570 SGDDEDKND
+570 LEDGDK
-579 NEKWSLDNDK
+579 KWSLDNDK

-691 KKYQGNADATEII
+691 KKYQGNAAALELV
-704 ERKHTAALLQISIEA
+704 EKKHSAALLQISVEA
-719 ETQLLDKMQKDSQR
+719 EQQQLEQMQQASQR
-733 AKVEIENRYLERL
+733 AKVEIENRYLRRL
-746 AIVKAGSA
+746 STVKMGSA
-754 EELAIRREMAQKT
+754 EELAIRREMAQEIVK
-767 AASDLKYLESMKREL
+767 SDLSYLESTRKML
-782 ESIISTGKVAGFAI
+782 ESVISTGKLAGIAI
-796 SSDQM
+796 PSEQM
-801 QEFRAK
+801 QEFKAK

-812 NKILQLQGAMSGSSS
+812 GKILQLQGEPRTPG
-827 SIWGG
+827 ILGG

-850 NNLQTGKM
+850 SNLQTGKM
-858 SAEDLAASISAIG
+858 SAEDLATSISAIG

-987 MGAAQVALMAGT
+987 MGAAQVALMAAT

-1099 RKTYGRQTSSD
+1099 RKTYGRQTSSGG
-1110 SAAGGQMELLL
+1110 AAGGQMELLL

>member
-27 LNKKVELNRKTMNE
+27 LNKKAELNRKTMNE

-56 TPGTKDWDIFSKQ
+56 KPGTKDWDALSKQ
-69 LTAVNT
+69 LATVTT
-75 RMKNLK
+75 RMKDLRSQSSK
-81 VQTGSSINIIT
+81 SGSII
-92 KMGKTGAGLVAV
+92 GKIGKAGAGTV
-104 AGAVIAVGKKAIQV
+104 AGINAVVNIARKGSQIL
-118 FAQGFGK
+118 AQAFGK

-247 ALSTVGPVAN
+247 ALSIVGPVAN

-275 AGFDAST
+275 AGFDASS

-313 DLIEGLKML
+313 DLIEGLKTL

-337 KRSVAAFNTF
+337 KRSVAAFNAF

-500 NVRASIMAAQEAAQ
+500 NVRASIKAAQEAALTVTTTTGTTGT
-514 EAADLNSKTM
+514 DSTP
-524 NELREEARLLKI
+524 LK
-536 QLNNVKSGTK
+536 
-546 DWDALSKRLAA
+546 D
-557 VNKRMKDL
+557 
-565 SAQTP
+565 
-570 SGDDEDKND
+570 GDK
-579 NEKWSLDNDK
+579 KWSLDNDK

-691 KKYQGNADATEII
+691 KKYQGNAAALELV
-704 ERKHTAALLQISIEA
+704 EKKHSAALLQISVEA
-719 ETQLLDKMQKDSQR
+719 EQQQLEQMQQASQQ
-733 AKVEIENRYLERL
+733 AKVEIENKYLQRL
-746 AIVKAGSA
+746 STVKMGSA
-754 EELAIRREMAQKT
+754 EELAIRREMAQEIVK
-767 AASDLKYLESMKREL
+767 SDLSYLESTRKML
-782 ESIISTGKVAGFAI
+782 ESVISTGKLAGIAI
-796 SSDQM
+796 PSKQM
-801 QEFRAK
+801 QEFKAK

-812 NKILQLQGAMSGSSS
+812 GKILQLQGELRTPG
-827 SIWGG
+827 IWGG

-885 DMINAKENASA
+885 DMINAKENTSA

-987 MGAAQVALMAGT
+987 MGAAQVALMAAT

-1099 RKTYGRQTSSD
+1099 RKTYGRQTSSGG
-1110 SAAGGQMELLL
+1110 AAGGQMELLL

-1152 RQRNRGKQW
+1152 RQRNRRKQW

>member
-69 LTAVNT
+69 LAAVNT

-104 AGAVIAVGKKAIQV
+104 AGAAIAVGKKAIQV

-247 ALSTVGPVAN
+247 ALSIVGPVAN

-275 AGFDAST
+275 AGFDASS

-322 DEKGIDL
+322 NEKGIDL

-337 KRSVAAFNTF
+337 KRSVAEFNTF
-347 LSGADSAMELRE
+347 LAGADSAMELRE

-500 NVRASIMAAQEAAQ
+500 NVRASIKAAQEAALTVTVPTT
-514 EAADLNSKTM
+514 EP
-524 NELREEARLLKI
+524 EP
-536 QLNNVKSGTK
+536 
-546 DWDALSKRLAA
+546 
-557 VNKRMKDL
+557 
-565 SAQTP
+565 TP
-570 SGDDEDKND
+570 LEDGDN
-579 NEKWSLDNDK
+579 KWSLDNDK

-691 KKYQGNADATEII
+691 KKYQGNADALELV
-704 ERKHTAALLQISIEA
+704 EKKHSAALLQISVEA
-719 ETQLLDKMQKDSQR
+719 EQQQLEQMQQASQQ
-733 AKVEIENRYLERL
+733 AKVEIENKYLRRL
-746 AIVKAGSA
+746 STVKMGSA
-754 EELAIRREMAQKT
+754 EELAIRREMAQEIVK
-767 AASDLKYLESMKREL
+767 SDLSYLESTRKML
-782 ESIISTGKVAGFAI
+782 ESVISTGKLAGIAI
-796 SSDQM
+796 PSKQM
-801 QEFRAK
+801 QEFKAK

-812 NKILQLQGAMSGSSS
+812 GKILQLQGELRTPG
-827 SIWGG
+827 IWGG

-987 MGAAQVALMAGT
+987 MGAAQVALMAAT

-1004 EAGGFVKARRD
+1004 EAGGFIKARRD

-1099 RKTYGRQTSSD
+1099 RKTYGRQTSSGG
-1110 SAAGGQMELLL
+1110 AAGGQMELLL

-1130 PISAEVSMLGP
+1130 PLSAEVSMLGP

>member
-22 DGLGK
+22 GGLGK
-27 LNKKVELNRKTMNE
+27 LNKKV
-41 LRKEARLLKIQLDNV
+41 D
-56 TPGTKDWDIFSKQ
+56 
-69 LTAVNT
+69 
-75 RMKNLK
+75 
-81 VQTGSSINIIT
+81 
-92 KMGKTGAGLVAV
+92 
-104 AGAVIAVGKKAIQV
+104 
-118 FAQGFGK
+118 
-125 IADFEQANA
+125 
-134 DLSTILGKNV
+134 
-144 KDIKDLTDS
+144 
-153 AMSLGRTTEY
+153 
-163 TASQVTMLQTEL
+163 
-175 AKLGFNE
+175 
-182 SQIRSMQE
+182 
-190 PILHF
+190 
-195 ATAVGTDLPSAASLA
+195 
-210 GAALRMFEL
+210 
-219 PASKTEDVLGA
+219 
-230 LAVSTNKSALS
+230 
-241 FSYLNE
+241 
-247 ALSTVGPVAN
+247 
-257 TFGFSIEDTT
+257 
-267 ALLGALAN
+267 
-275 AGFDAST
+275 
-282 AATATRN
+282 
-289 ILLNLANSNGKLAKS
+289 
-304 LGGSVKTFP
+304 
-313 DLIEGLKML
+313 
-322 DEKGIDL
+322 
-329 ATTLELTD
+329 
-337 KRSVAAFNTF
+337 
-347 LSGADSAMELRE
+347 
-359 SLDDVDG
+359 
-366 ELQRIADE
+366 
-374 RLNTVQGS
+374 
-382 IKLLQSAWEGFILQ
+382 
-396 MSGSKGVIK
+396 
-405 SVIDFLTASVTKFT
+405 
-419 EWLFPSARVAGQADE
+419 
-434 YTKTFTSEYKLNGD
+434 LNG
-448 EAAMKKM
+448 
-455 DEWEAA
+455 
-461 AQAELDRAKQRAEDY
+461 
-476 NSRANRKALK
+476 
-486 AAEENLAALQTAAT
+486 
-500 NVRASIMAAQEAAQ
+500 
-514 EAADLNSKTM
+514 KTM

-691 KKYQGNADATEII
+691 KKYQGNADAMELV
-704 ERKHTAALLQISIEA
+704 EKKHSAALLQISVEA
-719 ETQLLDKMQKDSQR
+719 EQQQLEQMQQASQQ
-733 AKVEIENRYLERL
+733 AKVEIENKYLRRL
-746 AIVKAGSA
+746 STVKMGSA
-754 EELAIRREMAQKT
+754 EELAIRREMAQEIVK
-767 AASDLKYLESMKREL
+767 SDLSYLESTRKML
-782 ESIISTGKVAGFAI
+782 ESVISTGKLAGIAI
-796 SSDQM
+796 PSKQM
-801 QEFRAK
+801 QEFKAK

-812 NKILQLQGAMSGSSS
+812 GKILQLQGELRTPG
-827 SIWGG
+827 IWGG
-832 TGSGELFGVSQA
+832 TGSGEMFGVSQA

-987 MGAAQVALMAGT
+987 MGAAQVALMAAT

-1004 EAGGFVKARRD
+1004 EAGGFIKARRD

-1099 RKTYGRQTSSD
+1099 RKTYGRQTSSGG
-1110 SAAGGQMELLL
+1110 AAGGQMELLL

>member
-69 LTAVNT
+69 LAAVNT

-219 PASKTEDVLGA
+219 PASKTEDVLSA

-247 ALSTVGPVAN
+247 SLSIVGPVAN
-257 TFGFSIEDTT
+257 TFGFSLKDTT

-275 AGFDAST
+275 AGFDASS

-313 DLIEGLKML
+313 DLIEGLKTL
-322 DEKGIDL
+322 DERGIDL

-337 KRSVAAFNTF
+337 KLSVAAFNTF
-347 LSGADSAMELRE
+347 LSGADSAIELRE

-434 YTKTFTSEYKLNGD
+434 YTKTFTSEYRLNGD

-461 AQAELDRAKQRAEDY
+461 AQAELDRAKQKAEDY

-500 NVRASIMAAQEAAQ
+500 NVRASIKAAQEAAQ
-514 EAADLNSKTM
+514 AAADLNGKTM

-565 SAQTP
+565 SAP
-570 SGDDEDKND
+570 SGGEEDKND

-670 AMEEGS
+670 AMEDGS

-691 KKYQGNADATEII
+691 KKYQGNAAALELV
-704 ERKHTAALLQISIEA
+704 EKKHSAALLQISVEA
-719 ETQLLDKMQKDSQR
+719 EQQQLEQMQQASQR
-733 AKVEIENRYLERL
+733 AKVEIENRYLRRL
-746 AIVKAGSA
+746 STVKMGSA
-754 EELAIRREMAQKT
+754 EELAIRREMAQEIVK
-767 AASDLKYLESMKREL
+767 SDLSYLESTRKML
-782 ESIISTGKVAGFAI
+782 ESVISTGKLAGIAI
-796 SSDQM
+796 PSEQM
-801 QEFRAK
+801 QEFKAK

-812 NKILQLQGAMSGSSS
+812 GKILQLQGGPRTPG
-827 SIWGG
+827 ILGG

-850 NNLQTGKM
+850 SNLQTGKM
-858 SAEDLAASISAIG
+858 SAEDLATSISAIG

-987 MGAAQVALMAGT
+987 MGAAQVALIAAT

-1030 GFIATPTVLV
+1030 GFIATPTMLV

-1099 RKTYGRQTSSD
+1099 RKTYGRQTSSGG
-1110 SAAGGQMELLL
+1110 AAGGQMELLL

>member
-27 LNKKVELNRKTMNE
+27 LNKKAELNRKTMNE

-56 TPGTKDWDIFSKQ
+56 KPGTKDWDVLSKQ
-69 LTAVNT
+69 LSTVSA
-75 RMKNLK
+75 RMKGLRN
-81 VQTGSSINIIT
+81 QTKESGSII
-92 KMGKTGAGLVAV
+92 GKIGKAGAGTVALVTTAIGFVEKGINGV
-104 AGAVIAVGKKAIQV
+104 AQA
-118 FAQGFGK
+118 FGK

-144 KDIKDLTDS
+144 KDIKGLTDS

-230 LAVSTNKSALS
+230 LAVSTNKSALN
-241 FSYLNE
+241 FSYLND
-247 ALSTVGPVAN
+247 ALSIVGPVAN

-275 AGFDAST
+275 AGFDASS

-329 ATTLELTD
+329 ATTPELTD

-405 SVIDFLTASVTKFT
+405 SVIDFLTSAVTKFT

-461 AQAELDRAKQRAEDY
+461 AQAELERAKQKAADY

-500 NVRASIMAAQEAAQ
+500 NVRASIKAAQDAALTVTTTTTTTTTTG
-514 EAADLNSKTM
+514 ADSTP
-524 NELREEARLLKI
+524 LK
-536 QLNNVKSGTK
+536 
-546 DWDALSKRLAA
+546 D
-557 VNKRMKDL
+557 
-565 SAQTP
+565 
-570 SGDDEDKND
+570 GDK
-579 NEKWSLDNDK
+579 KWSLDNDK

-613 EEKLYQLEL
+613 EEKLSQLEL

-691 KKYQGNADATEII
+691 KKYQGNAAALELV
-704 ERKHTAALLQISIEA
+704 EKKHSAALLQISVEA
-719 ETQLLDKMQKDSQR
+719 EQQQLEQMQQASQQ
-733 AKVEIENRYLERL
+733 AKVEIENKYLRRL
-746 AIVKAGSA
+746 STVKMGSA
-754 EELAIRREMAQKT
+754 EELAIRREMAQEIVK
-767 AASDLKYLESMKREL
+767 SDLSYLESTRKML
-782 ESIISTGKVAGFAI
+782 ESVISTGKLAGIAI
-796 SSDQM
+796 PSKQM
-801 QEFRAK
+801 QEFKAK

-812 NKILQLQGAMSGSSS
+812 GKILQLQGELRTPG
-827 SIWGG
+827 ILGG

-858 SAEDLAASISAIG
+858 SAEDLATSISAIG

-987 MGAAQVALMAGT
+987 MGAAQVALMAAT

-1030 GFIATPTVLV
+1030 GFIATPTMLV

-1099 RKTYGRQTSSD
+1099 RKTYGRQTSSGG
-1110 SAAGGQMELLL
+1110 AAGGQMELLL

>member
-69 LTAVNT
+69 LAAVNT

-104 AGAVIAVGKKAIQV
+104 AGAAIAVGKKAIQV

-219 PASKTEDVLGA
+219 PASKTEDALGV

-247 ALSTVGPVAN
+247 ALSIVGPVAN

-275 AGFDAST
+275 AGFDASS

-337 KRSVAAFNTF
+337 KRSVAAFNAF

-500 NVRASIMAAQEAAQ
+500 NVRASIKAAQDAALTVTTTTTTTTTTG
-514 EAADLNSKTM
+514 ADSTP
-524 NELREEARLLKI
+524 LK
-536 QLNNVKSGTK
+536 
-546 DWDALSKRLAA
+546 D
-557 VNKRMKDL
+557 
-565 SAQTP
+565 
-570 SGDDEDKND
+570 GDK
-579 NEKWSLDNDK
+579 KWSLDDDK

-613 EEKLYQLEL
+613 EEKLSQLER

-634 KGADREKLEMQVQA
+634 KGADLEKLEMQVQA

-691 KKYQGNADATEII
+691 KKYQGNAAALELV
-704 ERKHTAALLQISIEA
+704 EKKHSAALLQISVEA
-719 ETQLLDKMQKDSQR
+719 EQQQLEQMQQASQQ
-733 AKVEIENRYLERL
+733 AKVEIENKYLRRL
-746 AIVKAGSA
+746 STVKMGSA
-754 EELAIRREMAQKT
+754 EELAIRREMAQEIVK
-767 AASDLKYLESMKREL
+767 SDLSYLESTRKML
-782 ESIISTGKVAGFAI
+782 ESVISTGKLAGIAI
-796 SSDQM
+796 PSKQM
-801 QEFRAK
+801 QEFKAK

-812 NKILQLQGAMSGSSS
+812 GKILQLQGELRTPG
-827 SIWGG
+827 ILGG

-858 SAEDLAASISAIG
+858 SAEDLATSISAIG

-987 MGAAQVALMAGT
+987 MGAAQVALMAAT

-1099 RKTYGRQTSSD
+1099 RKTYGRQTSSGG
-1110 SAAGGQMELLL
+1110 AAGGQMELLL

>member
-69 LTAVNT
+69 LAAVNT

-104 AGAVIAVGKKAIQV
+104 AGAAIAVGKKAIQV

-230 LAVSTNKSALS
+230 LAVSTNKSALN

-247 ALSTVGPVAN
+247 ALSIVGPVAN

-275 AGFDAST
+275 AGFDASS

-500 NVRASIMAAQEAAQ
+500 NVRASIKAAQEAALTVTTTTTTTTTTG
-514 EAADLNSKTM
+514 ADSTP
-524 NELREEARLLKI
+524 LK
-536 QLNNVKSGTK
+536 
-546 DWDALSKRLAA
+546 
-557 VNKRMKDL
+557 
-565 SAQTP
+565 
-570 SGDDEDKND
+570 DEDK
-579 NEKWSLDNDK
+579 KWSLDNDK

-613 EEKLYQLEL
+613 EEKLSQLEL

-754 EELAIRREMAQKT
+754 EEQAIRREMAQKT

-796 SSDQM
+796 PSDQM

-832 TGSGELFGVSQA
+832 TGSGELFGVNQA

-902 NEAKQDA
+902 NKAKQDA

-987 MGAAQVALMAGT
+987 MGAAQVALMAAT

-1099 RKTYGRQTSSD
+1099 RKTYGRQTSSGG
-1110 SAAGGQMELLL
+1110 AAGGQMELLL

>member
-69 LTAVNT
+69 LAAVNT

-104 AGAVIAVGKKAIQV
+104 AGAAIAVGKKAIQV

-247 ALSTVGPVAN
+247 ALSIVGPVAN

-275 AGFDAST
+275 AGFDASS

-313 DLIEGLKML
+313 DLIEGLKTL

-461 AQAELDRAKQRAEDY
+461 AQAELDRAKQKAEDY

-500 NVRASIMAAQEAAQ
+500 NVRASIKAAQEAAQ
-514 EAADLNSKTM
+514 EAADLNNKTM

-691 KKYQGNADATEII
+691 KKYQGNAAALELV
-704 ERKHTAALLQISIEA
+704 EKKHSAALLQISVEA
-719 ETQLLDKMQKDSQR
+719 EQQQLEQMQQASQR
-733 AKVEIENRYLERL
+733 AKVEIENKYLRRL
-746 AIVKAGSA
+746 STVKMGSA
-754 EELAIRREMAQKT
+754 EELAIRREMAQEIVK
-767 AASDLKYLESMKREL
+767 SDLSYLESTRKML
-782 ESIISTGKVAGFAI
+782 ESVISTGKLDGIAI
-796 SSDQM
+796 PSKQM
-801 QEFRAK
+801 QEFKAK

-812 NKILQLQGAMSGSSS
+812 GKILQLQGELRTPG
-827 SIWGG
+827 IWGG

-858 SAEDLAASISAIG
+858 SAEDLATSISAIG

-987 MGAAQVALMAGT
+987 MGAAQVALMAAT

-1099 RKTYGRQTSSD
+1099 RKTYGRQTSSGG
-1110 SAAGGQMELLL
+1110 AAGGQMELLF

>member
-27 LNKKVELNRKTMNE
+27 LNKKAELNRKTMNE

-56 TPGTKDWDIFSKQ
+56 KPGTKDWDVLSKQ
-69 LTAVNT
+69 LSTVSA
-75 RMKNLK
+75 RMKDLRN
-81 VQTGSSINIIT
+81 QTKESGSII
-92 KMGKTGAGLVAV
+92 GKIGKAGAGTVALVTTAIGFVKKGINGV
-104 AGAVIAVGKKAIQV
+104 AQA
-118 FAQGFGK
+118 FGK

-219 PASKTEDVLGA
+219 PASKAEDVLGV

-247 ALSTVGPVAN
+247 ALSIVGPVAN

-275 AGFDAST
+275 AGFDASS

-313 DLIEGLKML
+313 DLIKGLKML

-461 AQAELDRAKQRAEDY
+461 AQAELERAKQKAEDY

-500 NVRASIMAAQEAAQ
+500 NVRASIKAAQEAALTVTTVTTTTTTTG
-514 EAADLNSKTM
+514 ADSTH
-524 NELREEARLLKI
+524 LK
-536 QLNNVKSGTK
+536 
-546 DWDALSKRLAA
+546 D
-557 VNKRMKDL
+557 
-565 SAQTP
+565 
-570 SGDDEDKND
+570 GDK
-579 NEKWSLDNDK
+579 KWSLDNDK

-613 EEKLYQLEL
+613 EEKLSQLEL
-622 SSLTARLALHKE
+622 SSLTARLAMHKE

-691 KKYQGNADATEII
+691 KKYQGNAAALELV
-704 ERKHTAALLQISIEA
+704 EKKHSAALLQISVEA
-719 ETQLLDKMQKDSQR
+719 EQQQLEQMQQASQQ
-733 AKVEIENRYLERL
+733 AKVEIENKYLRRL
-746 AIVKAGSA
+746 STVKMGSA
-754 EELAIRREMAQKT
+754 EELAIRREMAQEIVK
-767 AASDLKYLESMKREL
+767 SDLSYLESTRKML
-782 ESIISTGKVAGFAI
+782 ESVISTGKLAGIAI
-796 SSDQM
+796 PSKQM
-801 QEFRAK
+801 QEFKAK

-812 NKILQLQGAMSGSSS
+812 GKILQLQGELRTPG
-827 SIWGG
+827 ILGG

-987 MGAAQVALMAGT
+987 MGAAQVALMAAT

-1030 GFIATPTVLV
+1030 GFIATPTMLV

-1099 RKTYGRQTSSD
+1099 RKTYGRQTSSGG
-1110 SAAGGQMELLL
+1110 AAGDQMEMLL

>member
-27 LNKKVELNRKTMNE
+27 LNKKAELNRKTMNE

-56 TPGTKDWDIFSKQ
+56 KPGTKDWDVLSKQ
-69 LTAVNT
+69 LSTVSA
-75 RMKNLK
+75 RMKDLRN
-81 VQTGSSINIIT
+81 QTKESGSII
-92 KMGKTGAGLVAV
+92 GKIGKAGAGTVALVTTAIGFVKKGINGV
-104 AGAVIAVGKKAIQV
+104 AQA
-118 FAQGFGK
+118 FGK

-219 PASKTEDVLGA
+219 PASKAEDVLGV

-247 ALSTVGPVAN
+247 ALSIVGPVAN

-275 AGFDAST
+275 AGFDASS

-313 DLIEGLKML
+313 DLIKGLKML

-461 AQAELDRAKQRAEDY
+461 AQAELERAKQKAEDY

-500 NVRASIMAAQEAAQ
+500 NVRASIKAAQEAALTVTTTTTTTTTTG
-514 EAADLNSKTM
+514 ADSTH
-524 NELREEARLLKI
+524 LK
-536 QLNNVKSGTK
+536 
-546 DWDALSKRLAA
+546 D
-557 VNKRMKDL
+557 
-565 SAQTP
+565 
-570 SGDDEDKND
+570 GDK
-579 NEKWSLDNDK
+579 KWSLDNDK

-613 EEKLYQLEL
+613 EEKLSQLEL

-691 KKYQGNADATEII
+691 KKYQGNAAALELV
-704 ERKHTAALLQISIEA
+704 EKKHSAALLQISVEA
-719 ETQLLDKMQKDSQR
+719 EQQQLEQMQQASQQ
-733 AKVEIENRYLERL
+733 AKVEIENKYLRRL
-746 AIVKAGSA
+746 STVKMGSA
-754 EELAIRREMAQKT
+754 EELAIRREMAQEIVK
-767 AASDLKYLESMKREL
+767 SDLSYLESTRKML
-782 ESIISTGKVAGFAI
+782 ESVISTGKLAGIAI
-796 SSDQM
+796 PSKQM
-801 QEFRAK
+801 QEFKAK

-812 NKILQLQGAMSGSSS
+812 GKILQLQGELRTPG
-827 SIWGG
+827 ILGG

-987 MGAAQVALMAGT
+987 MGAAQVALMAAT

-1030 GFIATPTVLV
+1030 GFIATPTMLV

-1099 RKTYGRQTSSD
+1099 RKTYGRQTSSGG
-1110 SAAGGQMELLL
+1110 AAGDQMEMLL

>member
-1 MAKRITEEELR
+1 MAKRISEEELR

-27 LNKKVELNRKTMNE
+27 LNKKAELNCKTMNE

-56 TPGTKDWDIFSKQ
+56 KPGTKDWDTFSKQ
-69 LTAVNT
+69 LAAVNT
-75 RMKNLK
+75 RMKDLRT
-81 VQTGSSINIIT
+81 QTSKSGGII
-92 KMGKTGAGLVAV
+92 GKIGKAGAGTVAV
-104 AGAVIAVGKKAIQV
+104 INAVVGIARKGIQT
-118 FAQGFGK
+118 FAQAFGK

-134 DLSTILGKNV
+134 DLATILGKNV

-163 TASQVTMLQTEL
+163 TASQVTLLQTEL
-175 AKLGFNE
+175 AKLGFTE
-182 SQIRSMQE
+182 PQIKSMQE
-190 PILHF
+190 PVLHF
-195 ATAVGTDLPSAASLA
+195 ATAVGTDLPSAAALA

-219 PASKTEDVLGA
+219 PASETEDVLGA
-230 LAVSTNKSALS
+230 LAVSSNKSALS

-247 ALSTVGPVAN
+247 ALSIVGPVAN
-257 TFGFSIEDTT
+257 TFGFSIKDTT
-267 ALLGALAN
+267 ALLGALSN
-275 AGFDAST
+275 AGFDASS

-289 ILLNLANSNGKLAKS
+289 IILNLANSNGELAKS

-313 DLIEGLKML
+313 DLIKGLKTL
-322 DEKGIDL
+322 DEQGIDL

-347 LSGADSAMELRE
+347 LSGADSAQELRD
-359 SLDDVDG
+359 SLDNVDG
-366 ELQRIADE
+366 ELERIAGE

-396 MSGSKGVIK
+396 MSASKGVIK
-405 SVIDFLTASVTKFT
+405 SVIDFLTSAVTKFT
-419 EWLFPSARVAGQADE
+419 EWLFPEARVAGKADE

-461 AQAELDRAKQRAEDY
+461 AQAELDRAKQKTEDY

-500 NVRASIMAAQEAAQ
+500 NVRASIKAAQEAAATTPTPTPPTKPTPGGGD
-514 EAADLNSKTM
+514 ESK
-524 NELREEARLLKI
+524 K
-536 QLNNVKSGTK
+536 
-546 DWDALSKRLAA
+546 
-557 VNKRMKDL
+557 NK
-565 SAQTP
+565 
-570 SGDDEDKND
+570 
-579 NEKWSLDNDK
+579 EKWSLDNDK
-589 SYLAAKKEL
+589 SYLAAKNEL
-598 TRQYIDGDIATQEQY
+598 TRQYIAGDISTQEEY

-622 SSLTARLALHKE
+622 SSLTARLALNKE
-634 KGADREKLEMQVQA
+634 KGADREKLEAQLQ
-648 LTLAHRKKEAA
+648 TLMLSHRQKELST
-659 AEENLESMRLD
+659 AEETESLRLD
-670 AMEEGS
+670 AMEEGINKS
-676 RKRIALENR
+676 IAIENR
-685 RYEQEK
+685 RYAQEK
-691 KKYQGNADATEII
+691 KKYRDNAAALELV
-704 ERKHTAALLQISIEA
+704 EKKHTAALLQISVEA
-719 ETQLLDKMQKDSQR
+719 EQKQLDQMQQASQR
-733 AKVEIENRYLERL
+733 AKVEIENRYLRRL
-746 AIVKAGSA
+746 STVKIGSA
-754 EELAIRREMAQKT
+754 EELSIRREMAQEIVK
-767 AASDLKYLESMKREL
+767 SDLSYLESTRKML
-782 ESIISTGKVAGFAI
+782 ESVISTGKLAGIAI
-796 SSDQM
+796 PSKQM
-801 QEFRAK
+801 QEFKAK

-812 NKILQLQGAMSGSSS
+812 GKILQLQGELRTPG
-827 SIWGG
+827 ILGG
-832 TGSGELFGVSQA
+832 TGSGELFGVSQT

-850 NNLQTGKM
+850 SNLQAGRM

-871 NAAQEGFD
+871 DAAQEGFD
-879 MASSAI
+879 IASSAI
-885 DMINAKENASA
+885 DMINAKENDSA
-896 EHAKKA
+896 DKAKKA
-902 NEAKQDA
+902 NEAKQAA

-987 MGAAQVALMAGT
+987 MGAAQVALMAAT

-1004 EAGGFVKARRD
+1004 EQGGYVQARRE
-1015 QDGRTFSAKFSPDAR
+1015 QDGRTFSAKLSPDAR

-1064 AIETARINGRLK
+1064 AIETARVNGRLK
-1076 SLNLAAVNPM
+1076 SLNLTAVNPS
-1086 AAIGFSSGGYSSG
+1086 AAMGYSEGGYTARAASSG
-1099 RKTYGRQTSSD
+1099 RHP
-1110 SAAGGQMELLL
+1110 SAAGASSDRMEQLL
-1121 TKLLDRLDT
+1121 TKLLNRLDT

>member
-27 LNKKVELNRKTMNE
+27 LNKKAELNRKTMNE

-56 TPGTKDWDIFSKQ
+56 KPGTKDWDVLSKQ
-69 LTAVNT
+69 LSTVSA
-75 RMKNLK
+75 RMKDLRN
-81 VQTGSSINIIT
+81 QTKESGSII
-92 KMGKTGAGLVAV
+92 GKIGKAGAGTVALITTAIGFV
-104 AGAVIAVGKKAIQV
+104 KKGINAA
-118 FAQGFGK
+118 AQAFGK

-219 PASKTEDVLGA
+219 PASKTEDMLSA

-247 ALSTVGPVAN
+247 SLSIVGPVAN
-257 TFGFSIEDTT
+257 TFGFSLKDTT

-275 AGFDAST
+275 AGFDASS

-419 EWLFPSARVAGQADE
+419 EWLFPSARVAGKADE

-461 AQAELDRAKQRAEDY
+461 AQAELDRAKQKAADY

-500 NVRASIMAAQEAAQ
+500 NVRESIKAAQEAALTVTVPTT
-514 EAADLNSKTM
+514 EP
-524 NELREEARLLKI
+524 EP
-536 QLNNVKSGTK
+536 
-546 DWDALSKRLAA
+546 
-557 VNKRMKDL
+557 
-565 SAQTP
+565 TP
-570 SGDDEDKND
+570 LEDGDK
-579 NEKWSLDNDK
+579 KWSLDNDK

-691 KKYQGNADATEII
+691 KKYQDNAAALELV
-704 ERKHTAALLQISIEA
+704 EKKHSAALLQISVEA
-719 ETQLLDKMQKDSQR
+719 EQQQLEQMQQASQR
-733 AKVEIENRYLERL
+733 AKVEIENKYLRRL
-746 AIVKAGSA
+746 STVKMGSA
-754 EELAIRREMAQKT
+754 EELAIRREMAQEIVK
-767 AASDLKYLESMKREL
+767 SDLSYLESTRKML
-782 ESIISTGKVAGFAI
+782 ESVISTGKLAGIAI
-796 SSDQM
+796 PSEQM
-801 QEFRAK
+801 HEFKAK

-812 NKILQLQGAMSGSSS
+812 GKILQLQGELRTPG
-827 SIWGG
+827 ILGG

-850 NNLQTGKM
+850 SNLQTGKM
-858 SAEDLAASISAIG
+858 SAEDLATSISAIG

-987 MGAAQVALMAGT
+987 MGAAQVALMAAT

-1076 SLNLAAVNPM
+1076 SINLAAVNPM

-1099 RKTYGRQTSSD
+1099 RKTFGRQTSSGG
-1110 SAAGGQMELLL
+1110 AAGGQMELLL

>member
-69 LTAVNT
+69 LAAVNT

-104 AGAVIAVGKKAIQV
+104 AGAAIAVGKKAIQV

-247 ALSTVGPVAN
+247 ALSIVGPVAN

-275 AGFDAST
+275 AGFDASS

-347 LSGADSAMELRE
+347 LAGADSAMELRE

-405 SVIDFLTASVTKFT
+405 RVIDFLTASVTKFT

-486 AAEENLAALQTAAT
+486 AAEENLAALQAAAT
-500 NVRASIMAAQEAAQ
+500 NVRASIKAA
-514 EAADLNSKTM
+514 LT
-524 NELREEARLLKI
+524 
-536 QLNNVKSGTK
+536 VTTTTTTTGT
-546 DWDALSKRLAA
+546 DSTSFED
-557 VNKRMKDL
+557 
-565 SAQTP
+565 
-570 SGDDEDKND
+570 GDK
-579 NEKWSLDNDK
+579 KWSLDSDE

-691 KKYQGNADATEII
+691 KKYQGNAAALELV
-704 ERKHTAALLQISIEA
+704 EKKHSAALLQISVEA
-719 ETQLLDKMQKDSQR
+719 EQQQLEQMQQASQQ
-733 AKVEIENRYLERL
+733 AKVEIENKYLRRL
-746 AIVKAGSA
+746 STVKMGSA
-754 EELAIRREMAQKT
+754 EELAIRREMAQEIVK
-767 AASDLKYLESMKREL
+767 SDLSYLESTRKML
-782 ESIISTGKVAGFAI
+782 ESVISTGKLAGIAI
-796 SSDQM
+796 PSKQM
-801 QEFRAK
+801 QEFKAK

-812 NKILQLQGAMSGSSS
+812 GKILQLQGELRTPG
-827 SIWGG
+827 IWGG

-970 ADWGI
+970 SDWGI

-987 MGAAQVALMAGT
+987 MGAAQVALMAAT

-1030 GFIATPTVLV
+1030 GFIATPTMLV

-1099 RKTYGRQTSSD
+1099 RKTYGRQTSSGG
-1110 SAAGGQMELLL
+1110 AAGGQMELLL

>member
-69 LTAVNT
+69 LAAVNT

-104 AGAVIAVGKKAIQV
+104 AGAAIAVGKKAIQV
-118 FAQGFGK
+118 FAKGFGK

-219 PASKTEDVLGA
+219 PASKTEDVLGV

-247 ALSTVGPVAN
+247 ALSIVGPVAN

-275 AGFDAST
+275 AGFDASS

-337 KRSVAAFNTF
+337 KRSVAAFNAF

-500 NVRASIMAAQEAAQ
+500 NVRASIKAAQEAAQ
-514 EAADLNSKTM
+514 VAADLNSKTM

-691 KKYQGNADATEII
+691 KKYQGNADALELV
-704 ERKHTAALLQISIEA
+704 EKKHSAALLQISVEA
-719 ETQLLDKMQKDSQR
+719 EQQQLEQMQQASQQ
-733 AKVEIENRYLERL
+733 AKVEIENKYLRRL
-746 AIVKAGSA
+746 STVKMGSA
-754 EELAIRREMAQKT
+754 EELAIRREMAQEIVK
-767 AASDLKYLESMKREL
+767 SDLSYLESTRKML
-782 ESIISTGKVAGFAI
+782 ESVISTGKLAGIAI
-796 SSDQM
+796 PSKQM
-801 QEFRAK
+801 QEFKAK

-812 NKILQLQGAMSGSSS
+812 GKILQLQGELRTPG
-827 SIWGG
+827 IWGG

-987 MGAAQVALMAGT
+987 MGAAQVALMAAT

-1099 RKTYGRQTSSD
+1099 RKTYGRQTSSGG
-1110 SAAGGQMELLL
+1110 AAGGQMELLF

>member
-27 LNKKVELNRKTMNE
+27 LNKKAELNRKTMNE

-56 TPGTKDWDIFSKQ
+56 KPGTKDWDVLSKQ
-69 LTAVNT
+69 LSTVSA
-75 RMKNLK
+75 RMKDLRN
-81 VQTGSSINIIT
+81 QTKESGSII
-92 KMGKTGAGLVAV
+92 GKIGKAGAGTVALITTAIGFVRKGINAV
-104 AGAVIAVGKKAIQV
+104 AQA
-118 FAQGFGK
+118 FGK

-219 PASKTEDVLGA
+219 PASKTEDVLGV

-247 ALSTVGPVAN
+247 ALSIVGPVAN

-275 AGFDAST
+275 AGFDASS

-434 YTKTFTSEYKLNGD
+434 YTKTFTSEYKLSGD

-500 NVRASIMAAQEAAQ
+500 NVRASIKAAQEAAQ
-514 EAADLNSKTM
+514 VAADLNSKTM

-598 TRQYIDGDIATQEQY
+598 TRQYIDGDIATQEAY
-613 EEKLYQLEL
+613 DEKLYQLEL

-691 KKYQGNADATEII
+691 KKYQGNADALELV
-704 ERKHTAALLQISIEA
+704 EKKHSAALLQISVEA
-719 ETQLLDKMQKDSQR
+719 EQQQLEQMQQASQQ
-733 AKVEIENRYLERL
+733 AKVEIENKYLRRL
-746 AIVKAGSA
+746 STVKMGSA
-754 EELAIRREMAQKT
+754 EELAIRREMAQEIVK
-767 AASDLKYLESMKREL
+767 SDLSYLESTRKML
-782 ESIISTGKVAGFAI
+782 ESVI
-796 SSDQM
+796 SSGKLAGIAIPSKQM
-801 QEFRAK
+801 QEFKAK

-812 NKILQLQGAMSGSSS
+812 GKILQLQGELRTPG
-827 SIWGG
+827 IWGG

-858 SAEDLAASISAIG
+858 SAEDLATSIGAIG

-987 MGAAQVALMAGT
+987 MGAAQVALMAAT

-1004 EAGGFVKARRD
+1004 EAGGFIKARRD

-1099 RKTYGRQTSSD
+1099 RKTYGRQTSSGG
-1110 SAAGGQMELLL
+1110 AAGGQMELLL

>member
-27 LNKKVELNRKTMNE
+27 LNKKAELNRKTMNE

-56 TPGTKDWDIFSKQ
+56 KPGTKDWDALSKQ
-69 LTAVNT
+69 LATVTT
-75 RMKNLK
+75 RMKDLRSQSSK
-81 VQTGSSINIIT
+81 SGSII
-92 KMGKTGAGLVAV
+92 GKIGKAGAGTV
-104 AGAVIAVGKKAIQV
+104 AGINAVVNIARKGSQIL
-118 FAQGFGK
+118 AQAFGK

-247 ALSTVGPVAN
+247 ALSIVGPVAN

-275 AGFDAST
+275 AGFDASS

-313 DLIEGLKML
+313 DLIEGLKTL

-337 KRSVAAFNTF
+337 KRSVAAFNAF

-500 NVRASIMAAQEAAQ
+500 NVRASIKAAQEAALTVTVPTT
-514 EAADLNSKTM
+514 EP
-524 NELREEARLLKI
+524 EP
-536 QLNNVKSGTK
+536 
-546 DWDALSKRLAA
+546 
-557 VNKRMKDL
+557 
-565 SAQTP
+565 TP
-570 SGDDEDKND
+570 LEDGDK
-579 NEKWSLDNDK
+579 KWSLDNDK

-691 KKYQGNADATEII
+691 KKYQGNADALELV
-704 ERKHTAALLQISIEA
+704 EKKHSAALLQISVEA
-719 ETQLLDKMQKDSQR
+719 EQQQLEQMQQASQQ
-733 AKVEIENRYLERL
+733 AKVEIENKYLRRL
-746 AIVKAGSA
+746 STVKMGSA
-754 EELAIRREMAQKT
+754 EELAIRREMAQEIVK
-767 AASDLKYLESMKREL
+767 SDLSYLESTRKML
-782 ESIISTGKVAGFAI
+782 ESVISTGKLAGIAI
-796 SSDQM
+796 PSKQM
-801 QEFRAK
+801 QEFKAK

-812 NKILQLQGAMSGSSS
+812 GKILQLQGELRTPG
-827 SIWGG
+827 IWGG

-987 MGAAQVALMAGT
+987 MGAAQVALMAAT

-1004 EAGGFVKARRD
+1004 EAGGFIKARRD

-1099 RKTYGRQTSSD
+1099 RKTYGRQTSSGG
-1110 SAAGGQMELLL
+1110 AAGGQVELLL

>member
-27 LNKKVELNRKTMNE
+27 LNKKAELNRKTMNE

-56 TPGTKDWDIFSKQ
+56 KPDSNDWKNFNSQ
-69 LTAVNT
+69 LKAVNA
-75 RMKNLK
+75 RMKDLREQSQK
-81 VQTGSSINIIT
+81 SGNIIQRAWRSSS
-92 KMGKTGAGLVAV
+92 GAV
-104 AGAVIAVGKKAIQV
+104 AIIGVTLKGLLSAIQG
-118 FAQGFGK
+118 FAKVFGK

-247 ALSTVGPVAN
+247 ALSIVGPVAN

-275 AGFDAST
+275 AGFDASS

-500 NVRASIMAAQEAAQ
+500 NVRASIKAAQEAALTVTTTTTTTG
-514 EAADLNSKTM
+514 ADSTP
-524 NELREEARLLKI
+524 LK
-536 QLNNVKSGTK
+536 
-546 DWDALSKRLAA
+546 D
-557 VNKRMKDL
+557 
-565 SAQTP
+565 
-570 SGDDEDKND
+570 GDK
-579 NEKWSLDNDK
+579 KWSLDNDK

-613 EEKLYQLEL
+613 EEKLSQLEL

-691 KKYQGNADATEII
+691 KKYQGNAAALELV
-704 ERKHTAALLQISIEA
+704 EKKHSAALLQISVEA
-719 ETQLLDKMQKDSQR
+719 EQQQLEQMQQASQQ
-733 AKVEIENRYLERL
+733 AKVEIENKYLRRL
-746 AIVKAGSA
+746 STVKMGSA
-754 EELAIRREMAQKT
+754 EELAIRREMAQEIVK
-767 AASDLKYLESMKREL
+767 SDLSYLESTRKML
-782 ESIISTGKVAGFAI
+782 ESVISTGKLAGIAI
-796 SSDQM
+796 PSKQM
-801 QEFRAK
+801 QEFKAK
-807 LQEVI
+807 LLEVI
-812 NKILQLQGAMSGSSS
+812 GKILQLQGELRTPG
-827 SIWGG
+827 ILGG

-850 NNLQTGKM
+850 SNLQTGKM
-858 SAEDLAASISAIG
+858 SAEDLATSISAIG

-987 MGAAQVALMAGT
+987 MGAAQVALMAAT

-1004 EAGGFVKARRD
+1004 EAGGFIKARRD
-1015 QDGRTFSAKFSPDAR
+1015 QDGRTFSAKLSPDAR

-1099 RKTYGRQTSSD
+1099 RKTYGRQTSSGG
-1110 SAAGGQMELLL
+1110 AAGGQMELLL

>member
-27 LNKKVELNRKTMNE
+27 LNKKAELNRKTMNE

-56 TPGTKDWDIFSKQ
+56 KPGTKDWDVLSKQ
-69 LTAVNT
+69 LSTVSA
-75 RMKNLK
+75 RMKDLRN
-81 VQTGSSINIIT
+81 QTKESGSII
-92 KMGKTGAGLVAV
+92 GKIGKAGAGTVALVTTAIGFVKKGINGV
-104 AGAVIAVGKKAIQV
+104 AQA
-118 FAQGFGK
+118 FGK

-219 PASKTEDVLGA
+219 PASKAEDVLGV

-247 ALSTVGPVAN
+247 ALSIVGPVAN

-275 AGFDAST
+275 AGFDASS

-313 DLIEGLKML
+313 DLIKGLKML

-461 AQAELDRAKQRAEDY
+461 AQAELERAKQKAEDY

-500 NVRASIMAAQEAAQ
+500 NVRASIKAAQEAALTVTTTTTTTTTTG
-514 EAADLNSKTM
+514 ADSTH
-524 NELREEARLLKI
+524 LK
-536 QLNNVKSGTK
+536 
-546 DWDALSKRLAA
+546 D
-557 VNKRMKDL
+557 
-565 SAQTP
+565 
-570 SGDDEDKND
+570 GDK
-579 NEKWSLDNDK
+579 KWSLDNDK

-613 EEKLYQLEL
+613 EEKLSQLEL

-691 KKYQGNADATEII
+691 KKYQGNAAALELV
-704 ERKHTAALLQISIEA
+704 EKKHSAALLQISVEA
-719 ETQLLDKMQKDSQR
+719 EQQQLEQMQQASQQ
-733 AKVEIENRYLERL
+733 AKVEIENKYLRRL
-746 AIVKAGSA
+746 STVKMGSA
-754 EELAIRREMAQKT
+754 EELAIRREMAQEIVK
-767 AASDLKYLESMKREL
+767 SDLSYLESTRKML
-782 ESIISTGKVAGFAI
+782 ESVISTGKLAGIAI
-796 SSDQM
+796 PSKQM

-844 QWDRLF
+844 TWDRLF
-850 NNLQTGKM
+850 SNLQTGKM
-858 SAEDLAASISAIG
+858 SAEDLATSISAIG

-936 AADEELSL
+936 ATDEELSL

-987 MGAAQVALMAGT
+987 MGAAQVALMAAT

-1099 RKTYGRQTSSD
+1099 RKTYGRQTSSGG
-1110 SAAGGQMELLL
+1110 AAGGQMELLL

>member
-41 LRKEARLLKIQLDNV
+41 LRKDARLLKIQLDNV

-69 LTAVNT
+69 LAAVNT

-104 AGAVIAVGKKAIQV
+104 AGAAIAVGKKAIQV
-118 FAQGFGK
+118 FAKVFGK

-134 DLSTILGKNV
+134 DLSTILGKNI
-144 KDIKDLTDS
+144 KDIKGLTDS

-230 LAVSTNKSALS
+230 LAVSSNKSALS

-247 ALSTVGPVAN
+247 ALSIVGPVAN

-275 AGFDAST
+275 AGFDASS

-374 RLNTVQGS
+374 RLNTVHGS

-405 SVIDFLTASVTKFT
+405 SVIDFMTTSVTKFT

-461 AQAELDRAKQRAEDY
+461 AQAELDRAKQKAEDY

-500 NVRASIMAAQEAAQ
+500 NVRASIKEAQDAA
-514 EAADLNSKTM
+514 LT
-524 NELREEARLLKI
+524 
-536 QLNNVKSGTK
+536 VTTTTGT
-546 DWDALSKRLAA
+546 DS
-557 VNKRMKDL
+557 
-565 SAQTP
+565 TP
-570 SGDDEDKND
+570 FEDGDK
-579 NEKWSLDNDK
+579 KWSLDNDK

-598 TRQYIDGDIATQEQY
+598 TRQYIDGDIATQEAY
-613 EEKLYQLEL
+613 DEKLYQLEL

-634 KGADREKLEMQVQA
+634 KGADREKLEMQMQA

-691 KKYQGNADATEII
+691 KKYQGNAAALELV
-704 ERKHTAALLQISIEA
+704 EKKHSAALLQISVEA
-719 ETQLLDKMQKDSQR
+719 EQQQLEQMQQASQQ
-733 AKVEIENRYLERL
+733 AKVEIENRYLRRL
-746 AIVKAGSA
+746 STVKMGSA
-754 EELAIRREMAQKT
+754 EELAIRREMTQEIVK
-767 AASDLKYLESMKREL
+767 SDLSYLESTRKML
-782 ESIISTGKVAGFAI
+782 ESVISTGKLAGIAI
-796 SSDQM
+796 PSKQM
-801 QEFRAK
+801 QEFKAK

-812 NKILQLQGAMSGSSS
+812 GKILQLQGELRTPG
-827 SIWGG
+827 ILGG

-858 SAEDLAASISAIG
+858 SAEDLATSISAIG

-902 NEAKQDA
+902 NEAKQA
-909 LQKRVDAGLMTQEQ
+909 SLQNRVDAGLMTQEQ

-987 MGAAQVALMAGT
+987 MGAAQVALMAAT

-1030 GFIATPTVLV
+1030 GFIATPTMLV

-1099 RKTYGRQTSSD
+1099 RKTYGRQTSSGG
-1110 SAAGGQMELLL
+1110 AAGGQMELLL

>member
-69 LTAVNT
+69 LAAVNT

-104 AGAVIAVGKKAIQV
+104 AGAAIAVGKKAIQV

-247 ALSTVGPVAN
+247 ALSIVGPVAN

-275 AGFDAST
+275 AGFDASS

-313 DLIEGLKML
+313 DLIEGLKTL

-461 AQAELDRAKQRAEDY
+461 AQAELERAKQKAADY

-500 NVRASIMAAQEAAQ
+500 NVRASIKAAQEAAQ
-514 EAADLNSKTM
+514 VAADLNSKTM

-691 KKYQGNADATEII
+691 KKYQGNAAALELV
-704 ERKHTAALLQISIEA
+704 EKKHSAALLQISVEA
-719 ETQLLDKMQKDSQR
+719 EQQQLEQMQQASQR
-733 AKVEIENRYLERL
+733 AKVEIENKYLRRL
-746 AIVKAGSA
+746 STVKMGSA
-754 EELAIRREMAQKT
+754 EELAIRREMAQEIVK
-767 AASDLKYLESMKREL
+767 SDLSYLESTRKML
-782 ESIISTGKVAGFAI
+782 ESVISTGKLDGIAI
-796 SSDQM
+796 PSKQM
-801 QEFRAK
+801 QEFKAK

-812 NKILQLQGAMSGSSS
+812 GKILQLQGELRTPG
-827 SIWGG
+827 IWGG

-858 SAEDLAASISAIG
+858 SAEDLATSISAIG

-987 MGAAQVALMAGT
+987 MGAAQVALMAAT

-1099 RKTYGRQTSSD
+1099 RKTYGRQTSSGG
-1110 SAAGGQMELLL
+1110 AAGGQMELLF

>member
-69 LTAVNT
+69 LAAVNT

-92 KMGKTGAGLVAV
+92 KMGKRGAGLVAV
-104 AGAVIAVGKKAIQV
+104 AGAAIAVGKKAIQV

-247 ALSTVGPVAN
+247 ALSIVGPVAN

-275 AGFDAST
+275 AGFDASS

-313 DLIEGLKML
+313 DLIEGLKTL

-461 AQAELDRAKQRAEDY
+461 AQAELDRAKQKAEDY

-500 NVRASIMAAQEAAQ
+500 NVRASIKAAQDAALTVTTTTG
-514 EAADLNSKTM
+514 ADSTP
-524 NELREEARLLKI
+524 LK
-536 QLNNVKSGTK
+536 
-546 DWDALSKRLAA
+546 D
-557 VNKRMKDL
+557 
-565 SAQTP
+565 
-570 SGDDEDKND
+570 GDK
-579 NEKWSLDNDK
+579 KWSLDNDE

-613 EEKLYQLEL
+613 EEKLSQLEL

-691 KKYQGNADATEII
+691 KKYQGNAAALELV
-704 ERKHTAALLQISIEA
+704 EKKHSAALLQISVEA
-719 ETQLLDKMQKDSQR
+719 EQQQLEQMQQASQQ
-733 AKVEIENRYLERL
+733 AKVEIENKYLRRL
-746 AIVKAGSA
+746 STVKMGSA
-754 EELAIRREMAQKT
+754 EELAIRREMAQEIVK
-767 AASDLKYLESMKREL
+767 SDLSYLESTRKML
-782 ESIISTGKVAGFAI
+782 ESVISTGKLAGIAI
-796 SSDQM
+796 PSKQM
-801 QEFRAK
+801 QEFKAK
-807 LQEVI
+807 LQEI
-812 NKILQLQGAMSGSSS
+812 IGKILQLQGELRTPG
-827 SIWGG
+827 IWGG

-858 SAEDLAASISAIG
+858 SAEDLATSISAIG

-987 MGAAQVALMAGT
+987 MGAAQVALMAAT
-999 PVTGY
+999 QVTGY
-1004 EAGGFVKARRD
+1004 EAGGFIKARRD

-1099 RKTYGRQTSSD
+1099 RKTYGRQTSSGG
-1110 SAAGGQMELLL
+1110 AAGGQMELLF

>member
-22 DGLGK
+22 GGLGK

-69 LTAVNT
+69 LAAVNT

-104 AGAVIAVGKKAIQV
+104 AGAAIAVGKKAIQV

-219 PASKTEDVLGA
+219 PASKTEDVLGV

-247 ALSTVGPVAN
+247 ALSIVGPVAN

-275 AGFDAST
+275 AGFDASS

-322 DEKGIDL
+322 DEKGINL

-337 KRSVAAFNTF
+337 KRSVAAFNAF

-500 NVRASIMAAQEAAQ
+500 NVRASIKAAQEAAQ
-514 EAADLNSKTM
+514 AAADLNGKTM

-691 KKYQGNADATEII
+691 KKYQGNADAMELV
-704 ERKHTAALLQISIEA
+704 EKKHSAALLQISVEA
-719 ETQLLDKMQKDSQR
+719 EQQQLEQMQQASQQ
-733 AKVEIENRYLERL
+733 AKVEIENKYLRRL
-746 AIVKAGSA
+746 STVKMGSA
-754 EELAIRREMAQKT
+754 EELAIRREMAQEIVK
-767 AASDLKYLESMKREL
+767 SDLSYLESTRKML
-782 ESIISTGKVAGFAI
+782 ESVISTGKLAGIAI
-796 SSDQM
+796 PSKQM
-801 QEFRAK
+801 QEFKAK

-812 NKILQLQGAMSGSSS
+812 GKILQLQGELRTPG
-827 SIWGG
+827 IWGG
-832 TGSGELFGVSQA
+832 TGSGEMFGVSQA

-987 MGAAQVALMAGT
+987 MGAAQVALMAAT

-1004 EAGGFVKARRD
+1004 EAGGFIKARRD

-1099 RKTYGRQTSSD
+1099 RKTYGRQTSSGG
-1110 SAAGGQMELLL
+1110 AAGGQMELLL